1 MNLSSSNSS
10 FTSKDLK
17 ESLNYISPLVGLTG
31 DDPEPVRVDQDIYF
45 YCSFTTK
52 TALTLI
58 KLLKEAET
66 TLMAA
71 HKKNKHDRNHITL
84 HLNSPGGE
92 LYSGLAVYGV
102 MTAIK
107 VPIVVVIE
115 GIACSAA
122 SLIAMAGTKRFI
134 HPQSFML
141 VHQLS
146 SGAASGKMT
155 EIEGTVRN
163 LKEFAK
169 TIRTIYLKRTTFT
182 EEELDEILPQD
193 IFLNATKCKDKGLV
207 DGIISE
213 KKLYEIDPD
222 NL

>member
-17 ESLNYISPLVGLTG
+17 QSLNFSSPLAGHT
-31 DDPEPVRVDQDIYF
+31 DDNPEPVRVDQDIYF

-58 KLLKEAET
+58 KLLKEAEI
-66 TLMAA
+66 TLVAA

-92 LYSGLAVYGV
+92 LHSGLAVYGV

-122 SLIAMAGTKRFI
+122 SLIAMAGTKRLI

-146 SGAASGKMT
+146 SGASGKMT

-163 LKEFAK
+163 LKEFAR

-193 IFLNATKCKDKGLV
+193 IFLNAVKCKDKGLV
-207 DGIISE
+207 DDIISE

>member
-1 MNLSSSNSS
+1 MNLA
-10 FTSKDLK
+10 
-17 ESLNYISPLVGLTG
+17 ESVNYVCPLMGST
-31 DDPEPVRVDQDIYF
+31 DTYPDPMRVERDIYF

-58 KLLKEAET
+58 KLLKEVEASLVT
-66 TLMAA
+66 AN
-71 HKKNKHDRNHITL
+71 KKNKHDRDHITL

-102 MTAIK
+102 MIAIK
-107 VPIVVVIE
+107 VPIVVMIE

-134 HPQSFML
+134 HPHSFML

-146 SGAASGKMT
+146 SGASGKMT

-163 LKEFAK
+163 LREFS
-169 TIRTIYLKRTTFT
+169 RTTKDIYLKHTNFT
-182 EEELDEILPQD
+182 EDELENILPQD
-193 IFLNATKCKDKGLV
+193 IFLNAAKCKEKGLV
-207 DGIISE
+207 DDIISQ
-213 KKLYEIDPD
+213 KKLYELDPE